1 MQRTTNPN
9 SRPALRAGRQH
20 ENCCDRQV
28 GSNLAELPDGGLDRP
43 QLGGEGDLFV
53 DARLK

>member
-53 DARLK
+53 DAGLK